1 MSNAMAQ
8 PVAAKR
14 SYRPGGAPRASTGA
28 TPAATSSS
36 VNIEDNVATVNR
48 GARPGGSSAS
58 RNRAYRS
65 NQSYEGSL
73 KSMYRR
79 QRQDYD
85 AYTQPV
91 VDMLEDEAS
100 SNDTYARSNEM
111 AGKIPEQVQEISD
124 RKQEYHASGM
134 LPSQSNAM
142 SNRQGRNVAKA
153 QNSVVTQGYQ
163 NQVAK
168 HRAARTNLMSI
179 SDNLQST
186 GVAGIA
192 QVTAQKN
199 QRDAMYE
206 KQKSGFAS
214 QLGAIAGAGIGF
226 MAGGPA
232 GMAAGASIG
241 GAVGGAAG

>member
-8 PVAAKR
+8 RPTTYAMPERANGGGGRDAGAGGRGSFGANNSGSR
-14 SYRPGGAPRASTGA
+14 SSTYN
-28 TPAATSSS
+28 TPE
-36 VNIEDNVATVNR
+36 VK
-48 GARPGGSSAS
+48 
-58 RNRAYRS
+58 
-65 NQSYEGSL
+65 QSYEQTL
-73 KSMYRR
+73 KSMYGR
-79 QRQDYD
+79 QMQDYD

-91 VDMLEDEAS
+91 IDMLEDEAS

-153 QNSVVTQGYQ
+153 QSSVVTQGYQ

-179 SDNLQST
+179 SENLQST
-186 GVAGIA
+186 GVAGLA

-214 QLGAIAGAGIGF
+214 QIGAIAGAGIGF